1 MTWLDGCT
9 PYHEQAHTHTHTDH
23 KLHGTCAGNWPH
35 HTSSGVASSFSSCL
49 AKTARSFAAVLSF
62 TKPATSPACTESS
75 QLWTWLSA
83 HHPYSSHSDSCYR
96 CFCCCCGVGLYTVL
110 NPRSF
115 TSICLQVQLLFFSL
129 QMPLQVMHLIFC
141 TTQKMIIC
149 PPFVLVCNH

>member
-1 MTWLDGCT
+1 MGLVPETGRITPLLVLHPAFLAAWQKPLDLLLPSCPSPNLPLHLHALNPLSFGPGSQPIT
-9 PYHEQAHTHTHTDH
+9 LTQATVTLAT
-23 KLHGTCAGNWPH
+23 
-35 HTSSGVASSFSSCL
+35 VA
-49 AKTARSFAAVLSF
+49 FAAAV
-62 TKPATSPACTESS
+62 
-75 QLWTWLSA
+75 
-83 HHPYSSHSDSCYR
+83 
-96 CFCCCCGVGLYTVL
+96 GVGLYTVL